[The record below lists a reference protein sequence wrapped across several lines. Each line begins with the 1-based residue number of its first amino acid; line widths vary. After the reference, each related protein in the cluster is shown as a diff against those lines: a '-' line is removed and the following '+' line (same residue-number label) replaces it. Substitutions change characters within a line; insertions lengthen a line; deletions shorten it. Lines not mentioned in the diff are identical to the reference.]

1 MRWSGLATARLTSA
15 GMTIGLIM
23 TPWRS
28 ILNRISPGFWIVGRR
43 RRRRSLVIAVV
54 VILRRLLVPG
64 IVLRWVFT
72 AGPVVSCRVVMIV

>member
-15 GMTIGLIM
+15 GMIVGLIM

-28 ILNRISPGFWIVGRR
+28 ILNGISPGFWIVGRR
-43 RRRRSLVIAVV
+43 RRRSLVVAVV